1 MEHFIPKM
9 AREQMV
15 PTILRTQQNIGFFR
29 LTGARLSVKRTFRNN
44 FQIRPFPVLFCEK
57 KNMANRT
64 TKLENVGTVR
74 PEKRSMN
81 LASTI
86 QWSRDLP
93 INVEYPRMTSIDLGI
108 DNSS

>member
-1 MEHFIPKM
+1 
-9 AREQMV
+9 MV
-15 PTILRTQQNIGFFR
+15 PTISQTQQNIGFFR
-29 LTGARLSVKRTFRNN
+29 LTGARVSVKRTFSNN

-57 KNMANRT
+57 NMANRT
-64 TKLENVGTVR
+64 TKLDNVGTVR

-86 QWSRDLP
+86 HWSRDLS
-93 INVEYPRMTSIDLGI
+93 INVEYTRMTSIDLEI